1 MVSLRLKPALDRRLT
16 REAKRAGCTK
26 TAIARA
32 ALISWLEEQEDI
44 RIAEGRIKRLA
55 AGKSHTV
62 TLEEVERR
70 LGLAR

>member
-1 MVSLRLKPALDRRLT
+1 MERQLT
-16 REAKRAGCTK
+16 REAKRVGRTK
-26 TAIARA
+26 TAIARD
-32 ALISWLEEQEDI
+32 ALASWLDEQEDI
-44 RIAEGRIKRLA
+44 RLAEERFKRLE

>member
-1 MVSLRLKPALDRRLT
+1 MVSLRLKPALDRQLT
-16 REAKRAGCTK
+16 REAKRAGRTK